1 MTATTPRVT
10 AANPFQ
16 RMPAARDRTVD
27 ANGLDGVLRAGRRKT
42 AAAGGTKNKK
52 LRGRNRPAIGADGAN
67 QNMLGWIHGRFS
79 KPARRSVV
87 K

>member
-16 RMPAARDRTVD
+16 RTPAARDRTVD
-27 ANGLDGVLRAGRRKT
+27 ANGLDGVLRTGRRET
-42 AAAGGTKNKK
+42 AATGGTKNKK
-52 LRGRNRPAIGADGAN
+52 LRGRNCPAIGAEGIN
-67 QNMLGWIHGRFS
+67 QNILGWIHGRFS